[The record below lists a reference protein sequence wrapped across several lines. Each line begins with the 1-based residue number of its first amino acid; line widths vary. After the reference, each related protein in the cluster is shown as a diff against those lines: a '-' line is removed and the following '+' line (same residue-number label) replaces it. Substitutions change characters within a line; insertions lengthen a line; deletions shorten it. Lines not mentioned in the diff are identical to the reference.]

1 MAKTKSNR
9 NKGGKKSGNWSNA
22 DHEARMAKRIQS
34 LQKKRDRKERALL
47 EQNEDQQHHVVDYD
61 EDKPAKKKLKHEQ
74 PLHQKRNK
82 NYRNKHVRLAA
93 HVPEHTYKHTHLAHD
108 GYEQIESSK
117 LRLATAQV
125 QRQISALKERLEE
138 WDPVEEA
145 KIAEVEAQG
154 AEDETSLE
162 HKMKKHV
169 QNCKEDAAARAKA
182 QSEYALLYAKHGVN
196 SSFHRRKHNLKKH
209 ARPGPET
216 WKLKGA
222 ARPAW
227 EVYDFDVR
235 YQDPH
240 VKSMEEANARARR
253 VKNIMRLCK
262 GRFAIDVTDDND
274 MDGEGNKTE
283 NNPNGGGDNNNKLYP
298 PPQPYCRQYLSLLT
312 QLGSLQLERKNY
324 SSARKAF
331 LEVLELEGTQWPYSI
346 TNARNQLMNMYM
358 STNRP
363 ASARKLWERLDN
375 DGSAWIRYSAA
386 LIEYVSWNLLQEEGS
401 SAASAERLLAKAIR
415 GNVYVAFFL
424 AWPEMFAKAMEYT
437 EELVERGDSPSGSIL
452 EAIEYGCC
460 INEDK
465 GMGMWGGTDGSLEWV
480 RSTILKVL
488 TSDDGDNSDASDT
501 QDRLTKVDLMS
512 WESKLAKEEEAYE
525 IERNEKE
532 EMMESRMAN
541 ESDNDESSHQDG
553 EENDVEPDS
562 LMYAGMFR
570 TAMDWLQD
578 AGEFL
583 QAPSYDFINIDDNA
597 NDSNEVS
604 DLMNQEGNNALD
616 QGEEVVSGSGSD
628 TDDDSSSEEE
638 SEK

>member
-1 MAKTKSNR
+1 MT
-9 NKGGKKSGNWSNA
+9 
-22 DHEARMAKRIQS
+22 KRIAS
-34 LQKKRDRKERALL
+34 IQKKRDRKQRALL
-47 EQNEDQQHHVVDYD
+47 EQEEQNDGQQQQPLEPYD
-61 EDKPAKKKLKHEQ
+61 DKPPAAKKLKHEQ

-82 NYRNKHVRLAA
+82 NYRNKHARLAQ

-117 LRLATAQV
+117 LRLATSQI
-125 QRQISALKERLEE
+125 QRQVTALKERLEE

-145 KIAEVEAQG
+145 KLAEAEAQG
-154 AEDETSLE
+154 VVDETSME
-162 HKMKKHV
+162 HKLKLHAEHR
-169 QNCKEDAAARAKA
+169 KEDAMARAKA
-182 QSEYALLYAKHGVN
+182 QSEVVLLHAKHGVN
-196 SSFHRRKHNLKKH
+196 NSFHRRKHNLKKH

-227 EVYDFDVR
+227 EVYDFDTR

-240 VKSMEEANARARR
+240 AKAHEDANARARR
-253 VKNIMRLCK
+253 VKNIIRLCK
-262 GRFAIDVTDDND
+262 GRFALDDDEIDEANSSD
-274 MDGEGNKTE
+274 K
-283 NNPNGGGDNNNKLYP
+283 GDISKKVFP
-298 PPQPYCRQYLSLLT
+298 TPQPLCRKYLSLLT

-331 LEVLELEGTQWPYSI
+331 LEVLELEGTDWPYSI

-401 SAASAERLLAKAIR
+401 TAESAERLLAKAIR

-424 AWPEMFAKAMEYT
+424 GWPQMFEKAMEYT

-452 EAIEYGCC
+452 EAIEYGCSM
-460 INEDK
+460 NEDK
-465 GMGMWGGTDGSLEWV
+465 GLGMWVGTDGSLEWV
-480 RSTILKVL
+480 RSMILKVL
-488 TSDDGDNSDASDT
+488 NSGDENSDASSE
-501 QDRLTKVDLMS
+501 DRLMKADLMI
-512 WESKLAKEEEAYE
+512 WESKLAKEEEEYE
-525 IERNEKE
+525 RERNEKE
-532 EMMESRMAN
+532 DMKAAEKN
-541 ESDNDESSHQDG
+541 DESDNEESSKHD
-553 EENDVEPDS
+553 EEDEEEPDS

-583 QAPSYDFINIDDNA
+583 QAPSYDFITNEDNTDEKDEDEVNETTANQTVAEDRDD
-597 NDSNEVS
+597 S
-604 DLMNQEGNNALD
+604 DN
-616 QGEEVVSGSGSD
+616 SGSG
-628 TDDDSSSEEE
+628 TDDSSESEE
-638 SEK
+638 

>member
-9 NKGGKKSGNWSNA
+9 NKHRRRDAGNWSNA
-22 DHEARMAKRIQS
+22 DHENRMATRIAS
-34 LQKKRDRKERALL
+34 IQKKRDRKQRALL
-47 EQNEDQQHHVVDYD
+47 EQEEQQNDGQQQQQPLEQYD
-61 EDKPAKKKLKHEQ
+61 DKPPAAKKLKHEQ

-82 NYRNKHVRLAA
+82 NYRNKHARLAQ
-93 HVPEHTYKHTHLAHD
+93 HVPENTYKHTHLAHD

-117 LRLATAQV
+117 LRLATSQI
-125 QRQISALKERLEE
+125 QRQVTALKERLEE

-145 KIAEVEAQG
+145 KLAKAE
-154 AEDETSLE
+154 AEGLVDETSME
-162 HKMKKHV
+162 HKLKLHAEHR
-169 QNCKEDAAARAKA
+169 KEDAMARAKA
-182 QSEYALLYAKHGVN
+182 QSEVVLLHAKHGVN

-227 EVYDFDVR
+227 EVYDFDTR

-240 VKSMEEANARARR
+240 MKAHEDANARARR

-262 GRFAIDVTDDND
+262 GRFALDDDEMDETNNSNEDDNS
-274 MDGEGNKTE
+274 K
-283 NNPNGGGDNNNKLYP
+283 KLFP
-298 PPQPYCRQYLSLLT
+298 TPQPLCRRYLSLLT

-331 LEVLELEGTQWPYSI
+331 LEVLELEGTDWPYSI

-401 SAASAERLLAKAIR
+401 TAESAERLLAKAIR

-424 AWPEMFAKAMEYT
+424 GWPQMFEKAMEYT

-452 EAIEYGCC
+452 EAIEYGCSV
-460 INEDK
+460 NEDK
-465 GMGMWGGTDGSLEWV
+465 GLGMWAGTDGSLEWV
-480 RSTILKVL
+480 RSVILKVL
-488 TSDDGDNSDASDT
+488 NSDDENGDANPEDKLVKA
-501 QDRLTKVDLMS
+501 DLMI
-512 WESKLAKEEEAYE
+512 WERKLATEEEDYE
-525 IERNEKE
+525 RERNEKE
-532 EMMESRMAN
+532 QMKANEETN
-541 ESDNDESSHQDG
+541 ESDNEESSYR
-553 EENDVEPDS
+553 EEDDEEEPDS

-583 QAPSYDFINIDDNA
+583 QAPTYDFISSEDNA
-597 NDSNEVS
+597 DEKDEAKDMTANQTGNEHGLDGS
-604 DLMNQEGNNALD
+604 DK
-616 QGEEVVSGSGSD
+616 SGSG
-628 TDDDSSSEEE
+628 TDDSSESEE
-638 SEK
+638 

>member
-9 NKGGKKSGNWSNA
+9 KRGKNGGGNWSNA
-22 DHEARMAKRIQS
+22 DHEQRMATRIAS
-34 LQKKRDRKERALL
+34 IQKKRERKERARLEQE
-47 EQNEDQQHHVVDYD
+47 EQNEQQEAYD
-61 EDKPAKKKLKHEQ
+61 DKPPPAKKLKHEQ

-82 NYRNKHVRLAA
+82 NYRNKHTRLAQ
-93 HVPEHTYKHTHLAHD
+93 HLPENTYKQTHLAHD

-117 LRLATAQV
+117 LRLATSQI
-125 QRQISALKERLEE
+125 QRQVSALKERLED

-145 KIAEVEAQG
+145 ELAKAE
-154 AEDETSLE
+154 AEGVVDETSME
-162 HKMKKHV
+162 HKLKIHAK
-169 QNCKEDAAARAKA
+169 NRKEDAAARAKA
-182 QSEYALLYAKHGVN
+182 KSEESLLHAKHGVN
-196 SSFHRRKHNLKKH
+196 SSVHRRKRNLKKH

-222 ARPAW
+222 ARPAS
-227 EVYDFDVR
+227 EVYDFDTR

-240 VKSMEEANARARR
+240 LKAQEDANARARR
-253 VKNIMRLCK
+253 VKNIIRLCK
-262 GRFAIDVTDDND
+262 GRFALDEDE
-274 MDGEGNKTE
+274 MDGLNASDANT
-283 NNPNGGGDNNNKLYP
+283 NGGDNSKNLFP
-298 PPQPYCRQYLSLLT
+298 TPQPHCRKYLSLLT
-312 QLGSLQLERKNY
+312 QLGSLHLERKNY

-331 LEVLELEGTQWPYSI
+331 LEVLELEGTEWAYSI

-401 SAASAERLLAKAIR
+401 TAESAESLLAKAIR

-424 AWPEMFAKAMEYT
+424 GWPEMFEKAMEYT

-460 INEDK
+460 VNEDK
-465 GMGMWGGTDGSLEWV
+465 GLGMWGGTDGSLEWV
-480 RSTILKVL
+480 RSVILKVL
-488 TSDDGDNSDASDT
+488 NSNDNEISDARDN
-501 QDRLTKVDLMS
+501 LTKEDLMS
-512 WESKLAKEEEAYE
+512 WESKLAKEEEEYE
-525 IERNEKE
+525 RERNEREDMK
-532 EMMESRMAN
+532 AN
-541 ESDNDESSHQDG
+541 ESDNEESSNPDED
-553 EENDVEPDS
+553 EEEPDS

-583 QAPSYDFINIDDNA
+583 QTPSYDFITDVDNP
-597 NDSNEVS
+597 DEENEVDDQDASPESIEEGTNES
-604 DLMNQEGNNALD
+604 DGASD
-616 QGEEVVSGSGSD
+616 TGESSGSED
-628 TDDDSSSEEE
+628 
-638 SEK
+638 

>member
-1 MAKTKSNR
+1 
-9 NKGGKKSGNWSNA
+9 
-22 DHEARMAKRIQS
+22 
-34 LQKKRDRKERALL
+34 
-47 EQNEDQQHHVVDYD
+47 
-61 EDKPAKKKLKHEQ
+61 
-74 PLHQKRNK
+74 
-82 NYRNKHVRLAA
+82 
-93 HVPEHTYKHTHLAHD
+93 
-108 GYEQIESSK
+108 
-117 LRLATAQV
+117 
-125 QRQISALKERLEE
+125 
-138 WDPVEEA
+138 
-145 KIAEVEAQG
+145 
-154 AEDETSLE
+154 
-162 HKMKKHV
+162 
-169 QNCKEDAAARAKA
+169 
-182 QSEYALLYAKHGVN
+182 
-196 SSFHRRKHNLKKH
+196 
-209 ARPGPET
+209 
-216 WKLKGA
+216 
-222 ARPAW
+222 
-227 EVYDFDVR
+227 
-235 YQDPH
+235 
-240 VKSMEEANARARR
+240 
-253 VKNIMRLCK
+253 
-262 GRFAIDVTDDND
+262 
-274 MDGEGNKTE
+274 
-283 NNPNGGGDNNNKLYP
+283 
-298 PPQPYCRQYLSLLT
+298 
-312 QLGSLQLERKNY
+312 
-324 SSARKAF
+324 

-401 SAASAERLLAKAIR
+401 TAASAERLLAKAIR

-488 TSDDGDNSDASDT
+488 SGSDDGDNSDASDT
-501 QDRLTKVDLMS
+501 QDRLTKADLMS

-532 EMMESRMAN
+532 EMMESGRTN
-541 ESDNDESSHQDG
+541 ESDNDESSHQDD

-583 QAPSYDFINIDDNA
+583 QAPSYDFVNSDNNT
-597 NDSNEVS
+597 NDTNEVS
-604 DLMNQEGNNALD
+604 DLMNQEPTDDAL
-616 QGEEVVSGSGSD
+616 EEVVSGSG
-628 TDDDSSSEEE
+628 TDDDSASEEE
-638 SEK
+638 GEK

>member
-9 NKGGKKSGNWSNA
+9 KRGKNGGGNWSNA
-22 DHEARMAKRIQS
+22 DHEQRMATRIAS
-34 LQKKRDRKERALL
+34 IQKKRERKERARLEQE
-47 EQNEDQQHHVVDYD
+47 EQNEQQEAYD
-61 EDKPAKKKLKHEQ
+61 DKPPPAKKLKHEQ

-82 NYRNKHVRLAA
+82 NYRNKHTRLAQ
-93 HVPEHTYKHTHLAHD
+93 HLPENTYKQTHLAHD

-117 LRLATAQV
+117 LRLATSQI
-125 QRQISALKERLEE
+125 QRQVSALKERLED

-145 KIAEVEAQG
+145 ELAKAE
-154 AEDETSLE
+154 AEGVVDETSME
-162 HKMKKHV
+162 HKLKIHAK
-169 QNCKEDAAARAKA
+169 NRKEDAAARAKA
-182 QSEYALLYAKHGVN
+182 KSEESLLHAKHGVN
-196 SSFHRRKHNLKKH
+196 SSVHRRKRNLKKH

-222 ARPAW
+222 ARPAS
-227 EVYDFDVR
+227 EVYDFDTR

-240 VKSMEEANARARR
+240 LKAQEDANARARR
-253 VKNIMRLCK
+253 VKNIIRLCK
-262 GRFAIDVTDDND
+262 GRFALDEDE
-274 MDGEGNKTE
+274 MDGLNASDANT
-283 NNPNGGGDNNNKLYP
+283 NGGDNSKNLFP
-298 PPQPYCRQYLSLLT
+298 TPQPHCRKYLSLLT
-312 QLGSLQLERKNY
+312 QLGSLHLERKNY

-331 LEVLELEGTQWPYSI
+331 LEVLELEGTEWAYSI

-401 SAASAERLLAKAIR
+401 TAESAESLLAKAIR

-424 AWPEMFAKAMEYT
+424 GWPEMFEKAMEYT

-460 INEDK
+460 VNEDK
-465 GMGMWGGTDGSLEWV
+465 GLGMWGGTDGSLEWV
-480 RSTILKVL
+480 RSVILKVL
-488 TSDDGDNSDASDT
+488 NSNDNEICDAGDNLA
-501 QDRLTKVDLMS
+501 KEDLMS
-512 WESKLAKEEEAYE
+512 WESKLAKEEEEYE
-525 IERNEKE
+525 RERNEREDMK
-532 EMMESRMAN
+532 AN
-541 ESDNDESSHQDG
+541 ESDNEESSNPDED
-553 EENDVEPDS
+553 EEEPDS

-583 QAPSYDFINIDDNA
+583 QTPSYDFITDVDNP
-597 NDSNEVS
+597 DEENEVDDQDASPESIEEGTNES
-604 DLMNQEGNNALD
+604 DGASD
-616 QGEEVVSGSGSD
+616 TGESSGSED
-628 TDDDSSSEEE
+628 
-638 SEK
+638 

>member
-9 NKGGKKSGNWSNA
+9 NRGGKKGGGNWSNA
-22 DHEARMAKRIQS
+22 DHEHRMAARIAS
-34 LQKKRDRKERALL
+34 LNKKRERKERALL
-47 EQNEDQQHHVVDYD
+47 EQEQNEGQQQQQPHEPYD
-61 EDKPAKKKLKHEQ
+61 DKPPAAKKLKHEQ

-82 NYRNKHVRLAA
+82 NYRNKHVRLAQ

-117 LRLATAQV
+117 LRLATSQI
-125 QRQISALKERLEE
+125 QRQIAALKERLEE

-145 KIAEVEAQG
+145 KLAEAAADG
-154 AEDETSLE
+154 AVDETSIE
-162 HKMKKHV
+162 HKLKLHSEHRKV
-169 QNCKEDAAARAKA
+169 DAAARAKA
-182 QSEYALLYAKHGVN
+182 QSEQVLLHAKHGVN

-227 EVYDFDVR
+227 EVYDFDTR
-235 YQDPH
+235 YKDPH
-240 VKSMEEANARARR
+240 VKAHEEANARARR
-253 VKNIMRLCK
+253 VKNIIRLCK
-262 GRFAIDVTDDND
+262 GRFALDND
-274 MDGEGNKTE
+274 EMDDEDNAPPGDNSNNGGNK
-283 NNPNGGGDNNNKLYP
+283 NNNNKLFP
-298 PPQPYCRQYLSLLT
+298 PPQPHCRQYLSLLT
-312 QLGSLQLERKNY
+312 QLGSLQLERKNH

-331 LEVLELEGTQWPYSI
+331 LEVLELEGTEWPYSI

-375 DGSAWIRYSAA
+375 
-386 LIEYVSWNLLQEEGS
+386 EEEGS
-401 SAASAERLLAKAIR
+401 TADSAERLLTKAIR

-424 AWPEMFAKAMEYT
+424 GWPQMFAKAMEYT

-460 INEDK
+460 VNQEK
-465 GMGMWGGTDGSLEWV
+465 GLGMWEITDGSLEWV
-480 RSTILKVL
+480 RSVILKVFNA
-488 TSDDGDNSDASDT
+488 SDDESSDANAE
-501 QDRLTKVDLMS
+501 DRLTKADLMS
-512 WESKLAKEEEAYE
+512 WESKLAKEEEEYE
-525 IERNEKE
+525 RERNEKE
-532 EMMESRMAN
+532 EMKATEEVSV
-541 ESDNDESSHQDG
+541 SGDDESSNRDEDED
-553 EENDVEPDS
+553 EEEPDS

-583 QAPSYDFINIDDNA
+583 QAPSFDFINSQDTTDEK
-597 NDSNEVS
+597 NDVNDPTTNEISNEDRQNGS
-604 DLMNQEGNNALD
+604 DA
-616 QGEEVVSGSGSD
+616 SGSG
-628 TDDDSSSEEE
+628 TDDSSESEE
-638 SEK
+638 

>member
-1 MAKTKSNR
+1 MA
-9 NKGGKKSGNWSNA
+9 
-22 DHEARMAKRIQS
+22 ARIAS
-34 LQKKRDRKERALL
+34 LNKKRERKERALL
-47 EQNEDQQHHVVDYD
+47 EQEQNEVQQQQQQPPEPYD
-61 EDKPAKKKLKHEQ
+61 DKPPAAKKLKHEQ

-82 NYRNKHVRLAA
+82 NYRNKHARLAQ
-93 HVPEHTYKHTHLAHD
+93 HVPEHTYKQTHLAHD

-117 LRLATAQV
+117 LRLATSQI
-125 QRQISALKERLEE
+125 QRQVTALKERLEE

-145 KIAEVEAQG
+145 ALAEAAADE

-162 HKMKKHV
+162 HKLKLHSEHRKV
-169 QNCKEDAAARAKA
+169 DAAARAKA
-182 QSEYALLYAKHGVN
+182 QSELVLLHAKHGVN

-227 EVYDFDVR
+227 EVYDFDTR
-235 YQDPH
+235 YKDPH
-240 VKSMEEANARARR
+240 VKAHEEANARARR
-253 VKNIMRLCK
+253 VKNIIRLCK
-262 GRFAIDVTDDND
+262 GRFAVDTDEMDDDDNSPGD
-274 MDGEGNKTE
+274 TFNGGNK
-283 NNPNGGGDNNNKLYP
+283 LFP
-298 PPQPYCRQYLSLLT
+298 PPQPHCRKYLSLLT

-331 LEVLELEGTQWPYSI
+331 LEVLELEGTEWSYSI

-363 ASARKLWERLDN
+363 ASARKLWERLEN

-401 SAASAERLLAKAIR
+401 TADSAERLLTKAVR

-424 AWPEMFAKAMEYT
+424 GWPQMFAKAMEYT

-460 INEDK
+460 VNQEK
-465 GMGMWGGTDGSLEWV
+465 GLGMWEITDGSMEWV
-480 RSTILKVL
+480 RSVILKVFN
-488 TSDDGDNSDASDT
+488 TSNDESSDANAE
-501 QDRLTKVDLMS
+501 DRLTKADLMS
-512 WESKLAKEEEAYE
+512 WESKLAKEEEEYE
-525 IERNEKE
+525 RERNEKE
-532 EMMESRMAN
+532 DVKATEEVCTSG
-541 ESDNDESSHQDG
+541 NDESSNHVEDEG
-553 EENDVEPDS
+553 DDEPDS

-583 QAPSYDFINIDDNA
+583 QAPSFDYINSKDNTDEKNEIIYPTTA
-597 NDSNEVS
+597 NETSNEDRLNES
-604 DLMNQEGNNALD
+604 ED
-616 QGEEVVSGSGSD
+616 SGSGIDD
-628 TDDDSSSEEE
+628 TSESEE
-638 SEK
+638 

>member
-1 MAKTKSNR
+1 MAKTKSNH
-9 NKGGKKSGNWSNA
+9 NKHRKKDAGNWSNA
-22 DHEARMAKRIQS
+22 DHEHRMATRIAS
-34 LQKKRDRKERALL
+34 LQKKRERKQRALL
-47 EQNEDQQHHVVDYD
+47 EQEEQNEEQLQPLDD
-61 EDKPAKKKLKHEQ
+61 DKPPAAKKPKHEQ
-74 PLHQKRNK
+74 PLHQKRSK
-82 NYRNKHVRLAA
+82 NYRNKHARLAQ

-117 LRLATAQV
+117 LRLATSQI
-125 QRQISALKERLEE
+125 QRQVTALKERLEE

-145 KIAEVEAQG
+145 KLAEAAAEG
-154 AEDETSLE
+154 AVDETSME
-162 HKMKKHV
+162 HKLKLHAEHR
-169 QNCKEDAAARAKA
+169 KEDAMARAKA
-182 QSEYALLYAKHGVN
+182 QSEVVLLHAKHGVN

-209 ARPGPET
+209 ERPGPET

-227 EVYDFDVR
+227 EVYDFDTR

-240 VKSMEEANARARR
+240 VKAHEDANARARR
-253 VKNIMRLCK
+253 VKNIIRLCK
-262 GRFAIDVTDDND
+262 GRFALDND
-274 MDGEGNKTE
+274 EMDEDSDSSD
-283 NNPNGGGDNNNKLYP
+283 GDNNNNSKKLFP
-298 PPQPYCRQYLSLLT
+298 TPQPYCRKYLSLLT

-331 LEVLELEGTQWPYSI
+331 LEVLELEGTNWPYSI

-363 ASARKLWERLDN
+363 ASARKLWERLDI

-401 SAASAERLLAKAIR
+401 TAESAERLLAKAIR

-424 AWPEMFAKAMEYT
+424 GWPQMFEKAMEYT

-460 INEDK
+460 VNDDK
-465 GMGMWGGTDGSLEWV
+465 GLGMWGGTDGSLEWV
-480 RSTILKVL
+480 RSVILKVL
-488 TSDDGDNSDASDT
+488 NTSDDEGSDANAEDK
-501 QDRLTKVDLMS
+501 LVKADLMS
-512 WESKLAKEEEAYE
+512 WESKLAKEEEEYE
-525 IERNEKE
+525 RERNEKE
-532 EMMESRMAN
+532 DMKAN
-541 ESDNDESSHQDG
+541 EEVIESDNEESSNH
-553 EENDVEPDS
+553 EEEDEEEPDS

-583 QAPSYDFINIDDNA
+583 QAPSYDFISTEDNTDEKDEVDDMTA
-597 NDSNEVS
+597 NQTANE
-604 DLMNQEGNNALD
+604 DGLD
-616 QGEEVVSGSGSD
+616 DGDDSGSG
-628 TDDDSSSEEE
+628 TDDSSESEE
-638 SEK
+638 